1 MPPLKL
7 SPLLSGLSRSLRAA
21 KTPLPTAAAATTT
34 TTTTTTTNPI
44 HSQTRWAHSTNR
56 SAAARIPAPIPL
68 VPDVATF
75 LKVIGRGLS
84 QHASKIPTWEA
95 LFTLTSDQ
103 LRELGIEPARTRR
116 YLIEWRQKYREGRF
130 GVGGDLRFVR
140 DGAADFKVLDVAEPR
155 DGVVR
160 ARVVVNVPAG
170 TPAAADAADLPAADR
185 APARGFRAVGVRGV
199 SGPYVLP
206 LKGRGAG
213 ARLTV
218 TEGMWEDKV
227 GRKIDGGERRRDEIR
242 FKRRVAERRAAR
254 EAGGGY

>member
-1 MPPLKL
+1 M
-7 SPLLSGLSRSLRAA
+7 
-21 KTPLPTAAAATTT
+21 
-34 TTTTTTTNPI
+34 
-44 HSQTRWAHSTNR
+44 
-56 SAAARIPAPIPL
+56 
-68 VPDVATF
+68 PDVATF

-116 YLIEWRQKYREGRF
+116 YLIGWRQKYREGRF

-155 DGVVR
+155 HGIVG
-160 ARVVVNVPAG
+160 ARVVVNVPPG
-170 TPAAADAADLPAADR
+170 TPAHVDAADLPAAHR
-185 APARGFRAVGVRGV
+185 APARGFKAVGVRGV
-199 SGPYVLP
+199 SGPFVLP

-218 TEGMWEDKV
+218 TEGMWEHKV

-242 FKRRVAERRAAR
+242 FKRRVAERKAAR
-254 EAGGGY
+254 EAGGY

>member
-7 SPLLSGLSRSLRAA
+7 SPLLSGLSRSLRATT
-21 KTPLPTAAAATTT
+21 TPIPTATAAAATTT
-34 TTTTTTTNPI
+34 TTPNSI
-44 HSQTRWAHSTNR
+44 HMQSRWAHSTNKG
-56 SAAARIPAPIPL
+56 AAAPPIPAPIPL

-84 QHASKIPTWEA
+84 QHASKITTWEA

-103 LRELGIEPARTRR
+103 LRELGVEPARTRR
-116 YLIEWRQKYREGRF
+116 YLIEWRQRYREGRF

-155 DGVVR
+155 HGLVR
-160 ARVVVNVPAG
+160 ERVVVNVPAG
-170 TPAAADAADLPAADR
+170 TPAGVDAADLPASHR
-185 APARGFRAVGVRGV
+185 APARGFKPVGVRGV

-213 ARLTV
+213 AQLTV
-218 TEGMWEDKV
+218 TEGMWENKV

-242 FKRRVAERRAAR
+242 FKRRVVERRAAR
-254 EAGGGY
+254 EAGGVY